1 MIIDVHAHMG
11 ESGFVPQTYL
21 EGAAGRLRER
31 RIREGK
37 SVEEAERAANDKLAG
52 FPDPTGEKLI
62 QTMDAAGIDKSVI
75 LPVDR
80 GLIFGESTVSIEEQ
94 NKQHSELSQKY
105 PNRIIAFAGVD
116 PRRKDSLQ
124 LFGKAVKEWGAKG
137 LKLHPL
143 SGFYLNDASAYPLY
157 DKAQELGV
165 PVLVH
170 LGTDPPPWRNKYGQP
185 IYLDDVAIDF
195 PELQIIGAHMGG
207 IWENEA
213 VQLASI
219 HPNLY
224 LDLST
229 KHRQLDKYPLEFY
242 QGLRRVLDRLGPG
255 KLMFGSDYP
264 YLGYSQTEDQI
275 RWVKAFTEVPGW
287 VGGAGLQ
294 FTDEEIN
301 GILGDN
307 AARVVGV
314 E

>member
-1 MIIDVHAHMG
+1 MG
-11 ESGFVPQTYL
+11 ESGFVPQAYL
-21 EGAAGRLRER
+21 EGAASRLKER
-31 RIREGK
+31 RIKEGK

-62 QTMDAAGIDKSVI
+62 QTMNAAGIDKTVI

-94 NKQHSELSQKY
+94 NRQHAELSQRY

-116 PRRKDSLQ
+116 PRRKNGLR
-124 LFGKAVKEWGAKG
+124 LFEKAVKEWGAKG

-143 SGFYLNDASAYPLY
+143 SGFYLNDPSVYPLY
-157 DKAQELGV
+157 EKAQELGV

-195 PELQIIGAHMGG
+195 PNLKIIGAHMGG

-229 KHRQLDKYPLEFY
+229 KHRQLDKYPLDFY
-242 QGLRRVLDRLGPG
+242 QGLRRVLDRLGTG

-264 YLGYSQTEDQI
+264 YLGYSQQKDQI
-275 RWVKAFTEVPGW
+275 LWVQAFTRIPDW
-287 VGGAGLQ
+287 VEEAGIQ
-294 FTDEEIN
+294 FTDEEIS

-307 AARVVGV
+307 VARVLGIG
-314 E
+314 